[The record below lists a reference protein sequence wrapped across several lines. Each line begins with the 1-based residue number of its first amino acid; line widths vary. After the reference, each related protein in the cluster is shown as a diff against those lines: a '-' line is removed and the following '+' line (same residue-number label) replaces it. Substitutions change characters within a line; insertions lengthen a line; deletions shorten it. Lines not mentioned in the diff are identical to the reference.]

1 MNAKIYTGN
10 IQPNPK
16 EYKVWVNDEGVI
28 KTWNG
33 EGYKPIEGDSDGNDS
48 NDDDFIYIDGNKL
61 TLFGGSEF
69 NIVEMLAINFPQ
81 INKDGVLPF
90 PTFWVKETG
99 SGTDTIMP
107 LAYYFGGSG
116 FQQQESVYA
125 VAKRVQFPL
134 TALQGSGFYYP
145 SIEFGSVDLK
155 EWLLQFTDM
164 LGMSEDEAL
173 IMHNAID
180 EMFTTAQ
187 ITKEEFLN
195 R

>member
-33 EGYKPIEGDSDGNDS
+33 EGYKPIEGDGGGS

-61 TLFGGSEF
+61 TPLDENGI
-69 NIVEMLAINFPQ
+69 NIVEMLGLYFLQMNE
-81 INKDGVLPF
+81 GGTLPF
-90 PTFWVKETG
+90 PTFWAKEIG
-99 SGTDTIMP
+99 SGIDAIMP
-107 LAYYFGGSG
+107 LTYYLGGSG
-116 FQQQESVYA
+116 FGEYERVYA
-125 VAKRVQFPL
+125 VTKRIQFPL
-134 TALQGSGFYYP
+134 TARQGSGFYYP
-145 SIEFGSVDLK
+145 SIEFGSIDLK
-155 EWLLQFTDM
+155 EWLLQFIDM
-164 LGMSEDEAL
+164 AGMPEDQAL

-180 EMFTTAQ
+180 EMFTIAQ